1 VGTKEGE
8 KSVASGSPSEWM
20 TVAMEE
26 SGGVPS
32 LSVTVGGQEASTE
45 GAVEERAWQ
54 SGVDEGD
61 KAKKGNGGGRRLL
74 WRPGGA
80 GGEEKGLGVWGL
92 APRGGENGAERG
104 GPRRGGKQLGWPA
117 SAPSWRARVAP
128 LPCDRRGRRGASDA
142 GVSGGQ
148 AGPGDVGPGGQ
159 RLGAGG
165 SERERGSGG
174 VRC

>member
-1 VGTKEGE
+1 VDD
-8 KSVASGSPSEWM
+8 SGN
-20 TVAMEE
+20 
-26 SGGVPS
+26 GGVRRGPEP
-32 LSVTVGGQEASTE
+32 LSHRRWTGGVDGGGGGGESM
-45 GAVEERAWQ
+45 AV
-54 SGVDEGD
+54 SVDEGD
-61 KAKKGNGGGRRLL
+61 KAKKGNDGGRRLL

-80 GGEEKGLGVWGL
+80 GGEEKGLGVRGL

-117 SAPSWRARVAP
+117 SAPSWRARVAS

-165 SERERGSGG
+165 SERERGSVG
-174 VRC
+174 VGR